1 MLGTIK
7 PEKRIITHIRIG
19 KAGRT
24 DEQYVQGRLKE
35 FLGASNVSDI
45 VKVEVSYDL

>member
-7 PEKRIITHIRIG
+7 SEKRIIIHRIG
-19 KAGRT
+19 KAGRI

-35 FLGASNVSDI
+35 FLGANNISDM
-45 VKVEVSYDL
+45 VKVEVSYNL